1 LILKKYKFI
10 FGENQLYEI
19 FVTKELRFIIDGEF
33 SDFDSVYVND
43 LLLEQWNY
51 TVSVENTNIT
61 LNNEYLDTLDKNT
74 YTIKFVYKNGGF
86 AQTDFVIEK
95 NMINSNLVINYKN
108 IIIILFVITY
118 LFAIKNGNYKSEL

>member
-1 LILKKYKFI
+1 MILKKYKFI

-74 YTIKFVYKNGGF
+74 YTIKFV
-86 AQTDFVIEK
+86 
-95 NMINSNLVINYKN
+95 
-108 IIIILFVITY
+108 
-118 LFAIKNGNYKSEL
+118 